1 MSKSG
6 GAGSNTQKLKERCL
20 EKLIGFQDLEYNYL
34 DKEEGNRETAKPWS
48 SCEQECR
55 RCSKVIGVLLAA
67 VSGVFFTLCSV
78 TVKLV
83 KSLDPLNIMLA
94 RATVQFVLILPIL
107 ALVNLDMKAIR
118 ANRFYILIHGLVGS
132 LTVLSIFIGF
142 SRLPVG
148 DAATIIFSSPVL
160 VMIASWLLLGEHCG
174 VYRFFVVIVLL
185 SGVLLVAQPPFLLKL
200 IFTVAQPTF
209 LLNQIFTAPQ
219 PPFLLKLIFT
229 VAQPPFLLKLIFTV
243 VQPTFHPSF
252 SN

>member
-20 EKLIGFQDLEYNYL
+20 EKLIGFQDLEYNYLVSL

-142 SRLPVG
+142 SRIEHLSRKKN
-148 DAATIIFSSPVL
+148 DTIFVISTISQKYIFQTACRRRSDHYIQFSSSCYDSEL
-160 VMIASWLLLGEHCG
+160 V
-174 VYRFFVVIVLL
+174 
-185 SGVLLVAQPPFLLKL
+185 VAGRTLWSL
-200 IFTVAQPTF
+200 
-209 LLNQIFTAPQ
+209 
-219 PPFLLKLIFT
+219 
-229 VAQPPFLLKLIFTV
+229 
-243 VQPTFHPSF
+243 
-252 SN
+252 